1 MNAAG
6 KKIVLTAPDTDFTDF
21 YNNPIWPFFF
31 FSVSRYA
38 FGGLFNAFLKGGR
51 QEVLPD
57 GRARLAP
64 YGLRK
69 IEAALLENGFDEN
82 DIATVPPKSLP
93 KFVGEKTKVIGIT
106 AMNTNGLTYCD
117 QTFTALVGFGSDSY
131 NSYKFR
137 SLMFNKALRT
147 TTAPKILGGA
157 GAWQVQGEY
166 CRKYFGIDTVVLGE
180 GENAVAPLFQ
190 QAIDGKSLP
199 PLVTGT
205 PIRDADKIPC
215 IHNGSIYGTVEISR
229 GCGRNCQFCTPTKRL
244 RRDIPL
250 STIEQEIRVNFRTRK
265 NEPGCDPR
273 DRTAR
278 IMTPTGMKL
287 KVDLDQQQE
296 RMIFLATEDIM
307 LYQCHDPGFRPN
319 TEAILKLVK
328 LFVDLGVECFQPSHI
343 SLAAVA
349 ASPET
354 LVKMTE
360 LLSYQD
366 KFGSKQVRG
375 IVKYPTTQKYIGVE
389 TGLETGSP
397 RIIEKYMRGK
407 CLPFK
412 PAQWPEIVVQAM
424 GILNDNF
431 WFPWTSLMTGMPYET
446 DKDAIATLELL
457 DDLKFAKTFFAPMF
471 FTALGDSVL
480 HKKRSANLNSL
491 TDLQKEIFIR
501 CWEHNVNL
509 YRYGW
514 SRPPQKYLI
523 PLSAGFFYNLYY
535 RWRRDRKFFGRFLNK
550 ISIMPLRTTS
560 TETLRAPLSKKR
572 QGIAISAK

>member
-1 MNAAG
+1 MDAAG
-6 KKIVLTAPDTDFTDF
+6 KKVVLTAPDTDFTDF

-38 FGGLFNAFLKGGR
+38 FGGLINWVVKGGK
-51 QEVLPD
+51 QEVLSD

-69 IEAALLENGFDEN
+69 VEAALLENGFDEN
-82 DIATVPPKSLP
+82 DIATVPPKSLS
-93 KFVGEKTKVIGIT
+93 KFVGNKTKVIGIT

-137 SLMFNKALRT
+137 SLMFDKTMRNTKAK
-147 TTAPKILGGA
+147 KILGGA
-157 GAWQVQGEY
+157 GAWQVQGAY
-166 CRKYFGIDTVVLGE
+166 CRKYFNIDTIVMGE
-180 GENAVAPLFQ
+180 GENVVAPLFQ
-190 QAIDGKSLP
+190 QAIEGKPLP
-199 PLVTGT
+199 PIVTGT

-215 IHNGSIYGTVEISR
+215 IRNGTIYGTVEISR

-250 STIEQEIRVNFRTRK
+250 STIEQEIRINFRTRK
-265 NEPGCDPR
+265 NKPTSDPN
-273 DRTAR
+273 AR
-278 IMTPTGMKL
+278 IMTPVGSKTKA
-287 KVDLDQQQE
+287 DLDRQQE

-307 LYQCHDPGFRPN
+307 LYQCHSPDFMPN

-328 LFVDLGVECFQPSHI
+328 LFVDLGVESFQPSHI

-349 ASPET
+349 ASPDT

-366 KFGSKQVRG
+366 KSGRKQVRG
-375 IVKYPTTQKYIGVE
+375 IVHYPTTQKYIGVE

-412 PAQWPEIVVQAM
+412 PEQWPEIVVQAM
-424 GILNDNF
+424 GILNDNL
-431 WFPWTSLMTGMPYET
+431 WFPWASLMTGMPYET

-457 DDLKFAKTFFAPMF
+457 DDLKFAKTFYAPMF

-480 HKKRSANLNSL
+480 HKKRSANLKSL

-514 SRPPQKYLI
+514 NRPPQKYLI
-523 PLSAGFFYNLYY
+523 PFSAGFFYNLYY
-535 RWRRDRKFFGRFLNK
+535 RWRRDRKFFGRFINK
-550 ISIMPLRTTS
+550 ISMMPLRTEP
-560 TETLRAPLSKKR
+560 TETVRARLTKKR
-572 QGIAISAK
+572 QGITVSAK